1 LELFTKISMHF
12 DFGNVS
18 VLITAIAP
26 VLALA
31 LALLIEQRKR
41 KKIEKPPQQEKL
53 LRPPGHSLSRR
64 LDEAVDAIV
73 FDILFACVMSGAA
86 GVFANLF
93 VRFLAAGV
101 PARWITISGATL
113 GIFSSL
119 GIFLVIRAFRRTS
132 EVRNLRL
139 GLRGEQAVAEVLHEL
154 ADSGFR
160 AFHDF
165 PGGEDWNIDHIVAGP
180 RGVFLIETKARRRRQ
195 NRKIQTQHV
204 VVHDGRALRF
214 PTGTDRDAVP
224 QAERNAKNL
233 ASYLTKKTGESVT
246 VEALVVLPGW
256 FVQSSGDFL
265 IKAMNTKYLA
275 VYLRNRNE
283 RINLSQV
290 RRIITAL
297 DEKCRDI
304 DFA

>member
-1 LELFTKISMHF
+1 MHF
-12 DFGNVS
+12 DFGNLS
-18 VLITAIAP
+18 VLIAAIAP

-41 KKIEKPPQQEKL
+41 KRIEKPPQQEKL
-53 LRPPGHSLSRR
+53 LRPPGHSLARR

-73 FDILFACVMSGAA
+73 FEILFACVMSGAA

-101 PARWITISGATL
+101 PMRWIAIAGTSL
-113 GIFSSL
+113 GIFSL
-119 GIFLVIRAFRRTS
+119 VGIFLVVRAFRRTN

-160 AFHDF
+160 VFHDF
-165 PGGEDWNIDHIVAGP
+165 PGGEDWNIDHIVAGA

-195 NRKIQTQHV
+195 SRKAQAQHIV
-204 VVHDGRALRF
+204 VYDGKALRF
-214 PTGTDRDAVP
+214 PAGTDFDAVP

-233 ASYLTKKTGESVT
+233 ASYLTKKTGEAVSV
-246 VEALVVLPGW
+246 ESLVVLPGW
-256 FVQSSGDFL
+256 FVQNSGDFPV
-265 IKAMNTKYLA
+265 KAMNTKYLA
-275 VYLRNRNE
+275 GYLRNRGETVNP
-283 RINLSQV
+283 SQV
-290 RRIITAL
+290 RRIIAAL

-304 DFA
+304 EFV

>member
-1 LELFTKISMHF
+1 MHF
-12 DFGNVS
+12 DFGNLS
-18 VLITAIAP
+18 VLIAAIAP

-31 LALLIEQRKR
+31 CALLIEQRKR
-41 KKIEKPPQQEKL
+41 KRIERPPQQEKL
-53 LRPPGHSLSRR
+53 LRPPGHSLERR
-64 LDEAVDAIV
+64 LDEAVDAII

-93 VRFLAAGV
+93 VRFLAAGA
-101 PARWITISGATL
+101 PMRWIAIAGTSL
-113 GIFSSL
+113 GVFSVV
-119 GIFLVIRAFRRTS
+119 GIFLVVRAFRRTN

-180 RGVFLIETKARRRRQ
+180 RGIFLIETKARRRRQ
-195 NRKIQTQHV
+195 GHKAQAQHIV
-204 VVHDGRALRF
+204 VYDGKALRF
-214 PTGTDRDAVP
+214 PTGTDHDAVP

-233 ASYLTKKTGESVT
+233 ASYLTKKTGESVV
-246 VEALVVLPGW
+246 VEPLVVLPGW
-256 FVQSSGDFL
+256 FVQNSGDFSV
-265 IKAMNTKYLA
+265 KAMNTKYLA
-275 VYLRNRNE
+275 GYLRNRDEIVNS
-283 RINLSQV
+283 SQV
-290 RRIITAL
+290 RRVIAAL

-304 DFA
+304 EFT